1 MRIGKQ
7 KNPSMYK
14 CDKCGKYIHF
24 EKGAGNGFRK
34 AHRYYKWNYDNYAPR
49 KDFDLCESCE
59 EEFRKWLKEKPV
71 KNVYKQMIDDFPKWE
86 RSD

>member
-24 EKGAGNGFRK
+24 ESGAGNGFK
-34 AHRYYKWNYDNYAPR
+34 EVQRYYKWNDYAPR

-59 EEFRKWLKEKPV
+59 QEFREWLKTRPI
-71 KNVYKQMIDDFPKWE
+71 KNVYKQMIDDFPKYK
-86 RSD
+86 SH